1 MSEDSDGCMGGF
13 MVSRQPVFD
22 RGIQPWG
29 TAISFVQPEN
39 DDALF
44 SDETTASVLLEAHL
58 PQRGPGH
65 PTIVAFPDQA
75 VLDGIPRALWPQGIT
90 VEVNEQACFLP
101 GIVSVA
107 AALKQA
113 GYALAVADFSNQPDC
128 RPLSSLADLIVI
140 SAADNQQGDSL
151 EEMISAAHSYGAKVL
166 VRGLKSWAS
175 MLHARTASADLLQG
189 FFFNRMNLRPSGKSL
204 TATQV
209 SRLRL
214 LECLGKPDA
223 DFKALAQVVEADAA
237 LTYRLLLFLN
247 SASFGL
253 ARQVTSIQQA
263 IVLAGWQPL
272 RKWLEVAL
280 LTDLSP
286 SARHQE
292 LCYYA
297 AQRAGFLKRVARA
310 AGMERLVPRL
320 SLLGLL
326 SYLEP
331 IFEMPPHQVLS
342 NVPIEDSIRLALCG
356 EKSSLSSWLS
366 LALTMENAEW
376 DHAARLAKSA
386 GLALAD
392 LSRCQLEAFAEADT
406 LFRLLPAPTAAI
418 SRGASNPPQAQA

>member
-1 MSEDSDGCMGGF
+1 
-13 MVSRQPVFD
+13 
-22 RGIQPWG
+22 
-29 TAISFVQPEN
+29 
-39 DDALF
+39 
-44 SDETTASVLLEAHL
+44 
-58 PQRGPGH
+58 
-65 PTIVAFPDQA
+65 
-75 VLDGIPRALWPQGIT
+75 